1 MPLKKAAVYIL
12 ILSFAF
18 TVSCISSRIYPGG
31 MEPAAALNPDAEYE
45 IVGTGEGMAS
55 SFRLFWVFP
64 VTPAADINR
73 AVREASASY
82 EGDALIDV
90 RWWKE
95 KKVYILGTVDIIH
108 VRGKVIRYKR

>member
-1 MPLKKAAVYIL
+1 MPIKKAAVFIL
-12 ILSFAF
+12 ILSLAF

-45 IVGTGEGMAS
+45 VVGTGEGTAS
-55 SFRLFWVFP
+55 SFRLFWIFP
-64 VTPAADINR
+64 VTPEADINR
-73 AVREASASY
+73 AVREAEASHG
-82 EGDALIDV
+82 GDALIDV

-108 VRGKVIRYKR
+108 VRGKVIKYNR